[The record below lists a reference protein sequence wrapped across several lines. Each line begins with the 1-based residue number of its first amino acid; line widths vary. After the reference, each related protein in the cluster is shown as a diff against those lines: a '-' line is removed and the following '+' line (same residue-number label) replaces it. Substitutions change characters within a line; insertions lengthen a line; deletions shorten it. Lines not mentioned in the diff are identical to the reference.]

1 MKIRKVALLASLVA
15 VCLLIL
21 TLQSRGYGAPARD
34 AFAIVTTPFSAG
46 LAKASRATFGLWTT
60 YLDWKNVRAEN
71 YRLREEVQQLRV
83 QSLRVTETDE
93 ENRRLRDENQRLR
106 VDALAVSETAEE
118 NQRLRRMLELK
129 ARLPLNTMTG
139 EIIAREWGGWVRS
152 LTVNRGRADDVKR
165 LTAVISPDGL
175 VGRVVDVRPGAA
187 VVQVLTDPTSTV
199 GAHAVR
205 TRTPGVVE
213 GEPRGTIRFKYM
225 ARDGSALQPGDLV
238 VTSGLGGLFPRGIPV
253 GRVRAIDDR
262 GSALF
267 SFATLEPA
275 VNFAK
280 IDEVLLVTGDR
291 MEDVTAY
298 FQTGG

>member
-1 MKIRKVALLASLVA
+1 MRIRRLALLASILV
-15 VCLLIL
+15 VCLLLL
-21 TLQSRGYGAPARD
+21 TLQTRGRASGAADLVAR
-34 AFAIVTTPFSAG
+34 VTTPVQKT
-46 LAKASRATFGLWTT
+46 LAAIHRGAFGLWST
-60 YLDWKNVRAEN
+60 YLDWKNVRA
-71 YRLREEVQQLRV
+71 
-83 QSLRVTETDE
+83 

-106 VDALAVSETAEE
+106 VDALSVSETSEE
-118 NQRLRRMLELK
+118 NQRLRRLLELK
-129 ARLPLNTMTG
+129 TRLPLNTLTG

-152 LTVNRGRADDVKR
+152 LTVNRGRADDVR
-165 LTAVISPDGL
+165 RQTAVISPDGL

-213 GEPRGTIRFKYM
+213 GEPRGTIRFKYQ
-225 ARDGSALQPGDLV
+225 ARDGGALQVGDLV

-267 SFATLEPA
+267 SFATLQPS
-275 VNFAK
+275 VDFAR

-291 MEDVTAY
+291 TDDVTAY
-298 FQTGG
+298 FPTGG

>member
-1 MKIRKVALLASLVA
+1 VRIRRLILLASILVL
-15 VCLLIL
+15 CLLLL
-21 TLQSRGYGAPARD
+21 TLQTRGRASGAADLVAR
-34 AFAIVTTPFSAG
+34 VTTPVQKTLSAIHRG
-46 LAKASRATFGLWTT
+46 VFGLWST
-60 YLDWKNVRAEN
+60 YLDWKNVRA
-71 YRLREEVQQLRV
+71 
-83 QSLRVTETDE
+83 

-118 NQRLRRMLELK
+118 NQRLRRLLDLK
-129 ARLPLNTMTG
+129 ARLPLNTLTG

-152 LTVNRGRADDVKR
+152 LTVNRGRADDVRR

-225 ARDGSALQPGDLV
+225 ARDGSALQAGDLV

-280 IDEVLLVTGDR
+280 IDEVLLLTGDR

-298 FQTGG
+298 FPTGG